1 MGMIKSFAGSHNM
14 ERDPPPRPQPP
25 GSSPETPAPPKRTR
39 PRQDFASQKDLHVDP
54 ITRNLRKAFD
64 EVAAE
69 PLPEEFLDLLR
80 QIDESTG
87 GKNER

>member
-1 MGMIKSFAGSHNM
+1 MGMIKPSAGSQNM
-14 ERDPPPRPQPP
+14 ERD
-25 GSSPETPAPPKRTR
+25 APPQSPPAGPASDKSAPQKRTR

-80 QIDESTG
+80 QIDESVG

>member
-1 MGMIKSFAGSHNM
+1 MGMIKSSAGSHNM
-14 ERDPPPRPQPP
+14 ERDTPPRSQPP
-25 GSSPETPAPPKRTR
+25 KSAPDAPAPPKRAR
-39 PRQDFASQKDLHVDP
+39 LRQDFASQKDLHVDP

-80 QIDESTG
+80 QIDESAG
-87 GKNER
+87 GENER